1 MTVSV
6 LSVPAMIMYG
16 TSCFIFCLVA
26 LVLITCKIMG
36 LLDSDPAQ
44 RLTPARSVSYT
55 SREIVQMCLKYRLF
69 RFYRK
74 RRVKVFDCFY
84 T

>member
-55 SREIVQMCLKYRLF
+55 
-69 RFYRK
+69 
-74 RRVKVFDCFY
+74 
-84 T
+84 

>member
-1 MTVSV
+1 MLVSV

-36 LLDSDPAQ
+36 LLDSDPGQ
-44 RLTPARSVSYT
+44 RLTPARLISQIMDTVLQISSVKILPKET
-55 SREIVQMCLKYRLF
+55 SKGV
-69 RFYRK
+69 
-74 RRVKVFDCFY
+74 
-84 T
+84 

>member
-1 MTVSV
+1 
-6 LSVPAMIMYG
+6 MIMYG

-36 LLDSDPAQ
+36 LLDSDPGQ
-44 RLTPARSVSYT
+44 RLTPARSISQIMGI
-55 SREIVQMCLKYRLF
+55 SLKHRLC

>member
-1 MTVSV
+1 MLVSV

-36 LLDSDPAQ
+36 LLDSDPGQ
-44 RLTPARSVSYT
+44 RLTPARSISQIMEDMLY
-55 SREIVQMCLKYRLF
+55 KHRLF